1 MPFRH
6 FKFHLNGLH
15 YYFWCVCYIGP
26 HFRADV
32 LRAVG
37 GWDPHNVTEDADL
50 GIRLKRFGHNIEMI
64 DVPTY
69 EEAPDKL
76 GVWLKQRT
84 RWFKGWIQTTIVHL
98 RDPRRTLDEL
108 GFGRFLSLH
117 LYSSLLLISAL
128 GHPFFI
134 AYLVCQ
140 FVFGLLGGLHDVFFL
155 LTANLIF
162 AYLVHMLLAYRALA
176 YRGKQKLFIYSL
188 TLPFYWPL
196 LSVAAWRALFQLYS
210 APHLW
215 EKTPHGTVKRQ
226 PPPWQKRKLEN
237 VSGPSVP

>member
-1 MPFRH
+1 
-6 FKFHLNGLH
+6 
-15 YYFWCVCYIGP
+15 
-26 HFRADV
+26 
-32 LRAVG
+32 
-37 GWDPHNVTEDADL
+37 
-50 GIRLKRFGHNIEMI
+50 MI

-69 EEAPDKL
+69 EEAPENF

-84 RWFKGWIQTTIVHL
+84 RWFKGWMQTSIVHL
-98 RDPRRTLDEL
+98 RNPARTLNEL

-134 AYLVCQ
+134 AYLVSQ
-140 FVFGLLGGLHDVFFL
+140 FVFGLLGATHDVFFL

-162 AYLVHMLLAYRALA
+162 AYLVHMVLAYRALA
-176 YRGKQKLFIYSL
+176 YRGKQHIFIYSL

-210 APHLW
+210 APHFW

-226 PPPWQKRKLEN
+226 PPPWQKRKLKDA
-237 VSGPSVP
+237 SGQSAP

>member
-1 MPFRH
+1 M
-6 FKFHLNGLH
+6 
-15 YYFWCVCYIGP
+15 C
-26 HFRADV
+26 
-32 LRAVG
+32 
-37 GWDPHNVTEDADL
+37 
-50 GIRLKRFGHNIEMI
+50 IR
-64 DVPTY
+64 D
-69 EEAPDKL
+69 
-76 GVWLKQRT
+76 
-84 RWFKGWIQTTIVHL
+84 
-98 RDPRRTLDEL
+98 
-108 GFGRFLSLH
+108 S
-117 LYSSLLLISAL
+117 
-128 GHPFFI
+128 PFFI

-140 FVFGLLGGLHDVFFL
+140 FVFGLLGAPHDVFFL

-215 EKTPHGTVKRQ
+215 EKTPHGSVKRQ